1 MRMAS
6 ETRHLSVS
14 IDRPVAE
21 VYEYTADPANVPQWA
36 PGLAKAVD
44 FVDGQWVADS
54 PMGRI
59 SFAFAPRND
68 FGVLDHDVTMPS
80 GDVVHNPMRVIV
92 DGSGSE
98 VVFTLRRLP
107 QLSDEEF
114 ERDAAAVSADLAAL
128 KRVVEAK

>member
-1 MRMAS
+1 MAS

-21 VYEYTADPANVPQWA
+21 VYEYTSNPANVPQWA
-36 PGLAKAVD
+36 PGLGRTVEQI
-44 FVDGQWVADS
+44 DGQWFADS

-59 SFAFAPRND
+59 TFAFAPRNE
-68 FGVLDHDVTMPS
+68 FGVLDHEVTMPS
-80 GDVVHNPMRVIV
+80 GDVVHNPMRVLA
-92 DGSGSE
+92 DGAGSE

-114 ERDAAAVSADLAAL
+114 ERDAAAVTSDLFAL
-128 KRVVEAK
+128 KRVVEAAGA